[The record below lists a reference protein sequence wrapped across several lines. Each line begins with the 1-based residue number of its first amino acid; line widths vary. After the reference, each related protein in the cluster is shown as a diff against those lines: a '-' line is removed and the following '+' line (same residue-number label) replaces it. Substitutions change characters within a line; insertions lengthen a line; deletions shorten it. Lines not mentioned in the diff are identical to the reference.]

1 MTSGIGYRCCPA
13 SSPCDACL
21 GLPERAA
28 PRLVAYTG
36 TPPHW
41 KTCGTCG
48 KAREYV
54 SENLCESCAFAI
66 AGARHWRETKVHEI
80 EAWQSR
86 REE

>member
-1 MTSGIGYRCCPA
+1 MSDGIGYRCCPA

-36 TPPHW
+36 TPPW
-41 KTCGTCG
+41 MKVCRVCR

-54 SENLCESCAFAI
+54 SEGVCESCGFMASKQS
-66 AGARHWRETKVHEI
+66 WRETRAWEI
-80 EAWQSR
+80 EAWQAR
-86 REE
+86 RGEG